1 MQPQPGWKLS
11 PLQKHIKQTGLKRL
25 ILAFGYSSQG
35 LKAGWLEPA
44 FRQEALA
51 AIVLLPLAF
60 WLGDTWLELAVLVGA
75 MVAVMVVEL
84 LNTAIEAAIDRVGPE
99 WHDLSKKAKDLGSA
113 AVLMS
118 LAYCGLVWLA
128 ALWHKF
134 LAV

>member
-1 MQPQPGWKLS
+1 M
-11 PLQKHIKQTGLKRL
+11 QKHIKQTGLKRL
-25 ILAFGYSSQG
+25 VLAFGYSSQG
-35 LKAGWLEPA
+35 FKAGWREPA

-51 AIVLLPLAF
+51 AFVLVPLAL
-60 WLGDTWLELAVLVGA
+60 WLGNNWLEQAMLVGA
-75 MVAVMVVEL
+75 VVAVMVVEL

-118 LAYCGLVWLA
+118 LAFCVLVWTA

-134 LAV
+134 LPA

>member
-1 MQPQPGWKLS
+1 M
-11 PLQKHIKQTGLKRL
+11 QKHIKQTGLKRL

-35 LKAGWLEPA
+35 FKAGWREPA

-51 AIVLLPLAF
+51 ALVLLPLAI
-60 WLGDTWLELAVLVGA
+60 WLGNTWLEQAVLVGA
-75 MVAVMVVEL
+75 VVAVMVVEL

-118 LAYCGLVWLA
+118 LVFCALVWLT

-134 LAV
+134 LPA

>member
-1 MQPQPGWKLS
+1 VYPQRSRKLS

-25 ILAFGYSSQG
+25 VLAFGYSAQG
-35 LKAGWLEPA
+35 FKAGWREPA

-51 AIVLLPLAF
+51 AFVLLPLAI
-60 WLGDTWLELAVLVGA
+60 WLGNTWLEQAVLAGA
-75 MVAVMVVEL
+75 VVAVMVVEL

-118 LAYCGLVWLA
+118 LVFCGWVWLA

-134 LAV
+134 LPA

>member
-1 MQPQPGWKLS
+1 MSL
-11 PLQKHIKQTGLKRL
+11 LQKHIKQTGLKRL
-25 ILAFGYSSQG
+25 VLAFGYSSHG
-35 LKAGWLEPA
+35 FKVGWQEPA

-51 AIVLLPLAF
+51 AIVLLPLAL
-60 WLGDTWLELAVLVGA
+60 WLGNTWLEQAMLVGA
-75 MVAVMVVEL
+75 VVAVMVVEL

-118 LAYCGLVWLA
+118 LVFCAWVWTS

-134 LAV
+134 LSA

>member
-1 MQPQPGWKLS
+1 MS
-11 PLQKHIKQTGLKRL
+11 PVQKHIKQTGLKRL
-25 ILAFGYSSQG
+25 VLAFGYSSQG
-35 LKAGWLEPA
+35 FTAGWREPA

-51 AIVLLPLAF
+51 AFVLVPLAL
-60 WLGDTWLELAVLVGA
+60 WLGNNWLEQAVLVGA
-75 MVAVMVVEL
+75 VVAVMVVEL

-118 LAYCGLVWLA
+118 LAFCVLVWTA

-134 LAV
+134 LPA